1 MSETHDPRGQRHVRT
16 RLTTPG
22 FVDLRSS
29 PMDWKS
35 VPKLMAVPLVL
46 VGIGVWLASI
56 AFGIFPKQT
65 QNENPVA
72 RFPIISIVLGRQQP
86 VFIVHYDIYQISR
99 QRWRMA
105 IELLLDPNA
114 PHSGSTAAVDAGA
127 PYGATF
133 VCSKTSQNCKKQ
145 SWAKSVLFDHKGIS
159 TVASFY
165 LEAAHI
171 GLDYNGPEVSAPMPE
186 VILINPEK
194 TVETPDLMA
203 SYYLPSALR
212 YDWSG
217 YPPDAISTPN
227 GRIQWDETL
236 NPNGFT
242 AGRSV
247 VGTNHAAEDDSNS
260 KALWAGVLAGVA
272 GAAWVGAAIEFIHAR
287 DWEALRAIRRQ

>member
-1 MSETHDPRGQRHVRT
+1 
-16 RLTTPG
+16 
-22 FVDLRSS
+22 
-29 PMDWKS
+29 MDWKS
-35 VPKLMAVPLVL
+35 VLKLMAVPLVL
-46 VGIGVWLASI
+46 VGIGVWLALI
-56 AFGIFPKQT
+56 ALAIFPKHT
-65 QNENPVA
+65 KNENPVA
-72 RFPIISIVLGRQQP
+72 RFPIISIALGGQQP
-86 VFIVHYDIYQISR
+86 VFIVRYDIYQISR

-105 IELLLDPNA
+105 IEVQLDPNA
-114 PHSGSTAAVDAGA
+114 RHSGSAVAVDAGA

-133 VCSKTSQNCKKQ
+133 VCPKSSQDCKKQ
-145 SWAKSVLFDHKGIS
+145 EWTKLVPFDHNGNS
-159 TVASFY
+159 AVASFY
-165 LEAAHI
+165 LEARHI
-171 GLDYNGPEVSAPMPE
+171 GLDYNGSEVSAPMPE

-212 YDWSG
+212 YDWAG
-217 YPPDAISTPN
+217 YPPDAIYTSD

-247 VGTNHAAEDDSNS
+247 VGTNHAAEDDNNY

-272 GAAWVGAAIEFIHAR
+272 GAAWVAAAIEFIHAR